1 MAAKEKI
8 IDAVN
13 INGNCEGECM
23 TEQEKLKFGEWGT
36 FLKNISDFVQIAK
49 INGIKFEVYTNEQ
62 GKHNKAHLHVSTSS
76 ASMSVALEDAEIL
89 ACSGKISPPQIKAA
103 QKWVRDNKDLVIKY
117 WNEFSNGI
125 EISVA

>member
-1 MAAKEKI
+1 
-8 IDAVN
+8 
-13 INGNCEGECM
+13 M
-23 TEQEKLKFGEWGT
+23 TEQEKMKFWEWEM
-36 FLKNISDFVQIAK
+36 FLRNISDFVQMAK

-76 ASMSVALEDAEIL
+76 ASMSIAIEDAEIL

-103 QKWVRDNKDLVIKY
+103 QKWVRDNKDLVISY
-117 WNEFSNGI
+117 WNKFSNGM